1 MLFHGC
7 VQILYKRRKNG
18 RLAAGATAVTN
29 TGTFG
34 QTGIAVGFAV
44 GTANRIDLSSTNTV
58 VFFIACH

>member
-7 VQILYKRRKNG
+7 AQILYKRRKNSH
-18 RLAAGATAVTN
+18 LAAGATAVTH

-44 GTANRIDLSSTNTV
+44 GTANRIDLSGAYTI